1 MENKQSEKDEWKVID
16 LTGGEPEGAQ
26 DLEEVYDDEGN
37 DDEFD
42 DDDYLDDDGR
52 YDAYV

>member
-26 DLEEVYDDEGN
+26 DLEEVYDDE
-37 DDEFD
+37 EFD
-42 DDDYLDDDGR
+42 DDDLPDDDGR
-52 YDAYV
+52 FDAYV